1 MAVFS
6 DVICAHDGKFYT
18 WKDFVNHCGIF
29 FGQFA
34 FCCHGI
40 RNLLSTIVHVC
51 ERLCFCALA
60 QSLSAYRG
68 CPVDQGHFVVT
79 IDDVFASRY
88 FCARRAITPHN
99 CDWTLVKLQKLSLRP
114 HTRHFDIYSISL

>member
-40 RNLLSTIVHVC
+40 RDLLSTIMSTHMKADFL
-51 ERLCFCALA
+51 RTHGDPDISY
-60 QSLSAYRG
+60 Q
-68 CPVDQGHFVVT
+68 VV
-79 IDDVFASRY
+79 
-88 FCARRAITPHN
+88 
-99 CDWTLVKLQKLSLRP
+99 
-114 HTRHFDIYSISL
+114 